1 MNEEKMKI
9 PRGIRNNNPLN
20 IRKGSNWKGERPN
33 QTDKAFEQFISL
45 EWGIRAA
52 FKLLRNHISGFK
64 GTRPKMN
71 TYRKIITM
79 WAPPS
84 ENATEEYINYV
95 CRQCQ
100 AQPSDIIDP
109 DNRKQM
115 VWLAREMAFV
125 ECGQYID
132 MQKFESAWDLLV

>member
-1 MNEEKMKI
+1 MNEEKKQV

-33 QTDKAFEQFISL
+33 QTDKQFEQFVSL

-64 GTRPKMN
+64 GTRPAMN

-95 CRQCQ
+95 CRQCN

>member
-1 MNEEKMKI
+1 MERTEKKI

-20 IRKGSNWKGERPN
+20 IRKGCNWKGERPN
-33 QTDKAFEQFISL
+33 QTDKQFEQFISL

-52 FKLLRNHISGFK
+52 LKLLRNHISGFK

-132 MQKFESAWDLLV
+132 LQKFESAWDLLV

>member
-1 MNEEKMKI
+1 MNEEKKKI

-132 MQKFESAWDLLV
+132 LQKFESAWDLLV

>member
-1 MNEEKMKI
+1 MEKTEKKI

-20 IRKGSNWKGERPN
+20 IRKGSSWKGERPN
-33 QTDKAFEQFISL
+33 QTDKQFEQFISM

>member
-1 MNEEKMKI
+1 MNDEKKKI

-33 QTDKAFEQFISL
+33 QTDKAFEEFISL

-79 WAPPS
+79 WAPPN

>member
-1 MNEEKMKI
+1 METTGKKV

-20 IRKGSNWKGERPN
+20 IRKGCSWKGERPN
-33 QTDKAFEQFISL
+33 QTDKQFEQFISI

>member
-1 MNEEKMKI
+1 MNEEKKQI

-20 IRKGSNWKGERPN
+20 IRKGSSWKGERPN

-79 WAPPS
+79 WAPPN

-132 MQKFESAWDLLV
+132 LQKFESAWDLLV

>member
-1 MNEEKMKI
+1 MNEEKKKI

-33 QTDKAFEQFISL
+33 QTDKAFEEFISL

-132 MQKFESAWDLLV
+132 LQKFESAWDLLV

>member
-1 MNEEKMKI
+1 MNEDKKQV

-20 IRKGSNWKGERPN
+20 IRKGSSWKGEKPN
-33 QTDKAFEQFISL
+33 QTDKQFEQFVSL

-132 MQKFESAWDLLV
+132 LQKFESAWDLLV

>member
-1 MNEEKMKI
+1 MERTEKKI

-20 IRKGSNWKGERPN
+20 IRKGCCWKGERPN
-33 QTDKAFEQFISL
+33 QTDKQFEQFISL

>member
-1 MNEEKMKI
+1 MKEEKKKI

-20 IRKGSNWKGERPN
+20 IRKGSSWKGERPK
-33 QTDKAFEQFISL
+33 QTDKEFEEFISL
-45 EWGIRAA
+45 EWGIRAS

-109 DNRKQM
+109 NNRKQM

>member
-1 MNEEKMKI
+1 MSIETKKA

-20 IRKGSNWKGERPN
+20 IRKGSSWKGECPV
-33 QTDKAFEQFISL
+33 QTDSAFEQFVSM

-71 TYRKIITM
+71 TYRKIISM

-95 CRQCQ
+95 CRQCN

-109 DNRKQM
+109 DNKGQM
-115 VWLAREMAFV
+115 VSLAREMAYV
-125 ECGQYID
+125 ECGQYIEKK
-132 MQKFESAWDLLV
+132 KFESAWDLLT

>member
-1 MNEEKMKI
+1 METNEKKN

-20 IRKGSNWKGERPN
+20 IRKGSSWKGERPN
-33 QTDKAFEQFISL
+33 QTDKQFEQFISM

-95 CRQCQ
+95 CRQCN

-132 MQKFESAWDLLV
+132 MQKFESAWDLLM